1 MSKKSGPTRIKL
13 SDFKERKEN
22 EGAIDIEA
30 GDEVFRVPPAELWP
44 DELAGLR
51 GDLVA
56 QAECIMGA
64 DVFARFRAAGGTAN
78 LLDSIIKDVHGA
90 DAGK

>member
-1 MSKKSGPTRIKL
+1 MSKRTGPHKVSL

-30 GDEVFRVPPAELWP
+30 GGKTFRVPPAELWP
-44 DELAGLR
+44 DEVSTLR

-56 QAECIMGA
+56 QAKCIMGDEA
-64 DVFARFRAAGGTAN
+64 FGGFQAAGGTAN
-78 LLDSIIKDVHGA
+78 LLDAIIKDVHGA